1 MLNYRNLED
10 YAFSP
15 LERRRFSRF
24 IIPLEVRY
32 QTQCPDSGKLQQ
44 GQGILRDI
52 SLCGG
57 FFHLD
62 HPVSLQPGQV
72 LDLTIA
78 APLPLLDSKQTSH
91 FSVKGEVVR
100 LEPAGPA
107 NPKHGVAVN
116 FLQKLSFAGKK
127 PF

>member
-1 MLNYRNLED
+1 MLKYRKLESTV
-10 YAFSP
+10 FSP

-32 QTQCPDSGKLQQ
+32 QTCCPVTGELHR
-44 GQGILRDI
+44 GQGVLRDL

-62 HPVSLQPGQV
+62 HPVNFQHGQV

-78 APLPLLDSKQTSH
+78 APLPMLDSKQTSH

-100 LEPAGPA
+100 LEPAGPT
-107 NPKHGVAVN
+107 NSKHGVAVN
-116 FLQKLSFAGKK
+116 FLQKLSFADV
-127 PF
+127 

>member
-1 MLNYRNLED
+1 MLKYRNLESSV
-10 YAFSP
+10 FTP

-32 QTQCPDSGKLQQ
+32 QTRCPVSGELHQ
-44 GQGILRDI
+44 GQGVLRDL

-62 HPVSLQPGQV
+62 HPVSFQPGQV

-78 APLPLLDSKQTSH
+78 APLPLLDSKRTSH
-91 FSVKGEVVR
+91 FTVKGEVVR
-100 LEPAGPA
+100 LEPAGPT

-116 FLQKLSFAGKK
+116 FLHELSFADA
-127 PF
+127 